1 MKKRNAELTPAHHHI
16 ITSSHN
22 QPLIPRREVLDNGV
36 VLLAN
41 ENRDR
46 PSVAIRASWRAG
58 GAEEAPGHAGLAS
71 FTARMLRRGA
81 AGRDAEEISDAGE
94 SLGASFSFLAGS
106 WHAALSCKGPG
117 A

>member
-22 QPLIPRREVLDNGV
+22 QPLIPRREVLDNGG

-41 ENRDR
+41 ENRDG
-46 PSVAIRASWRAG
+46 PSVAVRASWRAG

-71 FTARMLRRGA
+71 FTARMLRPGA
-81 AGRDAEEISDAGE
+81 AGRPAEEISDAVE
-94 SLGASFSFLAGS
+94 SAGPCASFWSGID
-106 WHAALSCKGPG
+106 
-117 A
+117 